1 MKLEITEKNIAQLEK
16 DNSAPSVSIYFPL
29 SKSESGRAK
38 DRIRFENMLKEAAR
52 KIIAGGSEKSF
63 AREFVEP
70 GFALARDPFFWKT
83 KASGLAFF
91 ITSPQIL
98 RYFEL
103 PAPAKDYLYVGKGF
117 DTSFLRKGLAKIKDY
132 FILAASKKSLAL
144 YHAAGDRLQRLSVP
158 GLPVSIADFIPDKS
172 FEKQLQSHGRV
183 PHGKREI
190 MHGHGGKKDLEKTIA
205 TKYFTQVDKALRQ
218 FLRDKGRPLIFAG
231 DSGNFS
237 LYRRINTYPHLIEGY
252 LAGNFDDTPLPNL
265 FEKAANLYKTT
276 LV

>member
-1 MKLEITEKNIAQLEK
+1 
-16 DNSAPSVSIYFPL
+16 
-29 SKSESGRAK
+29 
-38 DRIRFENMLKEAAR
+38 EA
-52 KIIAGGSEKSF
+52 
-63 AREFVEP
+63 V
-70 GFALARDPFFWKT
+70 
-83 KASGLAFF
+83 
-91 ITSPQIL
+91 
-98 RYFEL
+98 
-103 PAPAKDYLYVGKGF
+103 
-117 DTSFLRKGLAKIKDY
+117 
-132 FILAASKKSLAL
+132 LAASKKSLAL